1 MNILK
6 WFKKEKKVTE
16 KDLMRWH
23 VKLVLLRQEV
33 SEAMEF
39 TNVSIKN
46 KKSKEHLDGLFMVI
60 DQKLSD
66 LEEGVSSKLR

>member
-39 TNVSIKN
+39 TNVYIKN